1 MMWQRLWV
9 WGVVVAVG
17 AWLCAG
23 AEEPNKEDQ
32 AKPAEKAGG
41 GGGRGGGRRGGGPGG
56 GGPGGGPGFAQGGGQ
71 GFLGRGGRAFD
82 WMFNQMLGEDT
93 AVKLDQLP
101 YGPQR
106 RFVLNVPVGGV
117 DTLQDRGD
125 GWKVEEI
132 FTLTDE
138 QGKAVLG
145 LREQYKTEL
154 EKLQKQLDEANKAV
168 ALQVLALRQK
178 YELLANDVMTGTAKE
193 EKAKLDTL
201 AKEFSEQRQAKA
213 QERKDQVEQ
222 FRGEVD
228 KVVAA
233 GRENGNWEAMREIG
247 NKAMEMSRGANDQTQ
262 ALQKATL
269 EKMKTAVTGDAKTKL
284 EEKLQAVERRMAD
297 ERRWQQDL
305 GGRRG
310 GGGPGGGGQGGG
322 GGAPKGEQ
330 KAGEKPAAPPEG
342 VF

>member
-1 MMWQRLWV
+1 
-9 WGVVVAVG
+9 
-17 AWLCAG
+17 
-23 AEEPNKEDQ
+23 
-32 AKPAEKAGG
+32 
-41 GGGRGGGRRGGGPGG
+41 
-56 GGPGGGPGFAQGGGQ
+56 
-71 GFLGRGGRAFD
+71 
-82 WMFNQMLGEDT
+82 MFNQMLGEDNT
-93 AVKLDQLP
+93 VKLDQLP

-106 RFVLNVPVGGV
+106 RFILNVPVGGV

-138 QGKAVLG
+138 QGKAVQG
-145 LREQYKTEL
+145 LREQYKAEL
-154 EKLQKQLDEANKAV
+154 EKLQKQLDEANKAI

-178 YELLANDVMTGTAKE
+178 YEQLANDVMTGTAKD
-193 EKAKLDTL
+193 EKAKLDAL

-247 NKAMEMSRGANDQTQ
+247 NKAMEMARGANDQTQ
-262 ALQKATL
+262 ALQKAAL
-269 EKMKTAVTGDAKTKL
+269 EKMKTAVTGDAKAKL
-284 EEKLQAVERRMAD
+284 EEKLQAVERRMQD

-310 GGGPGGGGQGGG
+310 GGPGGGGPGG

>member
-1 MMWQRLWV
+1 M
-9 WGVVVAVG
+9 G
-17 AWLCAG
+17 
-23 AEEPNKEDQ
+23 P
-32 AKPAEKAGG
+32 GG
-41 GGGRGGGRRGGGPGG
+41 FMGRGGGRP
-56 GGPGGGPGFAQGGGQ
+56 
-71 GFLGRGGRAFD
+71 FD

-93 AVKLDQLP
+93 AVKLDQIP

-106 RFVLNVPVGGV
+106 RFILNVPVGGV

-138 QGKAVLG
+138 QNKAVQV
-145 LREQYKTEL
+145 LREQYKAEL
-154 EKLQKQLDEANKAV
+154 EKYQKQLDEANKAI
-168 ALQVLALRQK
+168 ALQVAALRLK
-178 YELLANDVMTGTAKE
+178 YEQLANDVMAGVAKD
-193 EKAKLDTL
+193 EKVKLDAL

-233 GRENGNWEAMREIG
+233 GRENGNWDAMREIG
-247 NKAMEMSRGANDQTQ
+247 NKAMEMARGANDQTQ
-262 ALQKATL
+262 VLQKAAL
-269 EKMKTAVTGDAKTKL
+269 EKMKTAVTGDAKVKL

-310 GGGPGGGGQGGG
+310 GGGGPGG

-330 KAGEKPAAPPEG
+330 KAGEKPTAPPEG